1 MADGAWPIALAAFIV
16 VVVVLL
22 AHRGSGPGQQDDDAW
37 ASVRL
42 IHTQQADGCFPVGV
56 VRVQNPAL
64 LPVVVSASVQA
75 PRLSGR
81 WRRRPWARR
90 PVSVRSP
97 KVNRRPQVPKGT
109 LLGAVRGGGVG
120 IWEVP
125 LGSTRHLPMVKVR
138 LDQAG
143 PRTTV
148 FTWAVEGS
156 LKRTTRRSDETWP
169 VLAE

>member
-1 MADGAWPIALAAFIV
+1 MADGAWLFALAALIV

-109 LLGAVRGGGVG
+109 LLGAVRGGGFG
-120 IWEVP
+120 SWELP
-125 LGSTRHLPMVKVR
+125 LGSTRHLPKVKVR

-148 FTWAVEGS
+148 FTWALDAS
-156 LKRTTRRSDETWP
+156 LKCATRRSDETWP